1 MKKICYRAFVSY
13 AVILPMLLILSSC
26 SNDDYLNAIPENSTA
41 LLAVDVQNL
50 SDKDMSERIADLL
63 ETKDIGDCGLNL
75 SSKIY
80 IFETIEGNIGF
91 SAKVADDGELEKCMG
106 RLEKKG
112 YCQNVSEY
120 KDFKF
125 SVIKD
130 AWVAGFSPNALIVM
144 GPALPAQQSELKQQI
159 AKYLGNSEE
168 QGIKNSPLFARL
180 DSMNSPVALV
190 AKASAL
196 PEKLAVPFTLCAP
209 KDADASQIMIAA
221 ELDTSDKTCL
231 TIRGESFS
239 FDKDIDN
246 ELRASNSIFRPIKGA
261 YVGNVPGN
269 SFAGI
274 FMNVDG
280 SQFIKLLHSN
290 KTFQALLAGMNM
302 AVDMDNIIKSFD
314 GDVAMFIPSE
324 KGEKGWGMAAKLKS
338 KRFLDDVGYWKQSC
352 PAGSKIT
359 DWDNDAYC
367 FTDGERAFYF
377 GVSSDMQF
385 YSGHSADCARE
396 ILSKSATPLPS
407 GVQEKIKG
415 ERLAVFFNVRDL
427 LGDNTFAN
435 ELLGNADTVLY
446 FMK

>member
-1 MKKICYRAFVSY
+1 
-13 AVILPMLLILSSC
+13 
-26 SNDDYLNAIPENSTA
+26 
-41 LLAVDVQNL
+41 
-50 SDKDMSERIADLL
+50 
-63 ETKDIGDCGLNL
+63 
-75 SSKIY
+75 
-80 IFETIEGNIGF
+80 
-91 SAKVADDGELEKCMG
+91 
-106 RLEKKG
+106 
-112 YCQNVSEY
+112 
-120 KDFKF
+120 
-125 SVIKD
+125 
-130 AWVAGFSPNALIVM
+130 
-144 GPALPAQQSELKQQI
+144 
-159 AKYLGNSEE
+159 
-168 QGIKNSPLFARL
+168 
-180 DSMNSPVALV
+180 MNSPVALV

-338 KRFLDDVGYWKQSC
+338 KRFLDDVGYWK
-352 PAGSKIT
+352 
-359 DWDNDAYC
+359 
-367 FTDGERAFYF
+367 
-377 GVSSDMQF
+377 
-385 YSGHSADCARE
+385 
-396 ILSKSATPLPS
+396 
-407 GVQEKIKG
+407 
-415 ERLAVFFNVRDL
+415 
-427 LGDNTFAN
+427 
-435 ELLGNADTVLY
+435 TVLSCR
-446 FMK
+446 